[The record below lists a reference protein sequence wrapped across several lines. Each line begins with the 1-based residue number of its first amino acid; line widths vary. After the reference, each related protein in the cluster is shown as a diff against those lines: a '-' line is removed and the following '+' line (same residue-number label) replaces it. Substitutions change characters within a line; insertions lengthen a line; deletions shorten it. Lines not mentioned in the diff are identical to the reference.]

1 MNNKRELYIHSRVT
15 RQEMQIV
22 DAVARYMRRT
32 RSDTMRVLALEKA
45 EELGL
50 HPDPPRPIEKID
62 QSNFYDAKDA
72 I

>member
-1 MNNKRELYIHSRVT
+1 MNNKRDLYIHSRVT
-15 RQEMQIV
+15 RQEMQVV

-32 RSDTMRVLALEKA
+32 RSDTLRVLALEKA

-50 HPDPPRPIEKID
+50 QPDPPKPIGKIG
-62 QSNFYDAKDA
+62 QSIIYDARDA

>member
-50 HPDPPRPIEKID
+50 HPDPPRPIGKID
-62 QSNFYDAKDA
+62 QSIKYDARDA

>member
-1 MNNKRELYIHSRVT
+1 MNNKRDLYIHSRVT
-15 RQEMQIV
+15 RQEMQVV

-50 HPDPPRPIEKID
+50 QPAPPRPVVKID
-62 QSNFYDAKDA
+62 QSMIKDAKDV

>member
-1 MNNKRELYIHSRVT
+1 MNNKRDLYIHSRVT
-15 RQEMQIV
+15 KQEMQVV

-50 HPDPPRPIEKID
+50 HPDPPRPIGKID
-62 QSNFYDAKDA
+62 QSMIKDA
-72 I
+72 RDVI